1 MKCNYNRNKNISYSK
16 KAIQIVDG
24 QFKEILLSENEYI
37 KALIEQYDIEVVTTK
52 NKLIKAL
59 KQGDY
64 VIGIDY
70 NPFLFQNV
78 FHYENGLL
86 EFFKFAD
93 VGDQIAAPLRLKREK
108 SILLGT
114 SSSLIFKAFVD
125 SMPHYDEFMV
135 CRKGNLLDIENIPPS
150 IASLIR

>member
-1 MKCNYNRNKNISYSK
+1 MKCNYKRKINNYIPRE
-16 KAIQIVDG
+16 AIQTIDG
-24 QFKEILLSENEYI
+24 KFRNVPVSEEEYI
-37 KALIEQYDIEVVTTK
+37 KGIFNQYDMEIVTPK
-52 NKLIKAL
+52 KKLINAL

-93 VGDQIAAPLRLKREK
+93 VGKTVMAPLKLKREK

-125 SMPHYDEFMV
+125 SMPHYDEFIV
-135 CRKGNLLDIENIPPS
+135 CRKGNLLDMENIPPS
-150 IASLIR
+150 IARLIG

>member
-1 MKCNYNRNKNISYSK
+1 MKCNYKRKINNSTPKW
-16 KAIQIVDG
+16 AIKPVDG
-24 QFKEILLSENEYI
+24 KFRNVPVSEEEYI
-37 KALIEQYDIEVVTTK
+37 KGIFNQYDMEIVTPK
-52 NKLIKAL
+52 KKLINAL

-125 SMPHYDEFMV
+125 SMPHYDEFIV

-150 IASLIR
+150 IARLIG

>member
-1 MKCNYNRNKNISYSK
+1 MKCNYKRNQNITYPR

-24 QFKEILLSENEYI
+24 QFKEIFLTEKEYI
-37 KALIEQYDIEVVTTK
+37 EVLFEQYDVEIVTPK
-52 NKLIKAL
+52 NKLINAL

-125 SMPHYDEFMV
+125 SMPHYDEFIV

-150 IASLIR
+150 IARLIG